1 MATKKVRKGV
11 AYVFEPAGYDIWLP
25 PKHTIEP
32 GTIVIVTQIPGAP
45 PPNTMGHA
53 HVTFEDGTF
62 AGLVDVRSLQ
72 KEVGRV
78 RRKARA

>member
-1 MATKKVRKGV
+1 MATKVRKGR
-11 AYVFEPAGYDIWLP
+11 AYVFQPNGCDIVLP

-32 GTIVIVTQIPGAP
+32 GTVVIVTQLPGAP

-53 HVTFEDGTF
+53 HVTFDDGSF

-72 KEVGRV
+72 PI
-78 RRKARA
+78 RRRRGG